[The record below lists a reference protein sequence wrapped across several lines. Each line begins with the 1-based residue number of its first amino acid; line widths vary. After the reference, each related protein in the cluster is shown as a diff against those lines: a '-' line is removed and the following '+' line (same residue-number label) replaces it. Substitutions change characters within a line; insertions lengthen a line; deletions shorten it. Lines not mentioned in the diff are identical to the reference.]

1 MCPSE
6 CEGMPLQSPSKLS
19 RLLSADKSV
28 HTAGSPQPGSRLDSD
43 FMPSPLCRLRL
54 VGDKVLEEIRA
65 KRERV
70 RDSAERQMG
79 TRMGRWCLCPCAGA
93 APQCF
98 TLLPCACGPFL
109 TCAHD
114 RCLSDGNLQSL
125 DLAVRSEST
134 LSPSST
140 SPADVP
146 LRGRDRPNLQ
156 IKIPAREASVA
167 IASSCR
173 TALEKDSSSIEGPS
187 VSPSRLFSA
196 RRIIDGVGRL
206 VRTPKAIVRS
216 ASRKLH
222 SAPLSPEL
230 DVLSAWGREGCTFW
244 LQLSLDHDLQTL
256 VNLTGNGT
264 VDGLYTAI
272 RLDLATALDINPRR
286 IEVVSVRDASSAS
299 SASSDTLAG
308 GVQVE
313 VVVSLPG
320 LSRTA
325 QDEDDWKEHMSNI
338 GRALNAQV

>member
-79 TRMGRWCLCPCAGA
+79 TRMG
-93 APQCF
+93 
-98 TLLPCACGPFL
+98 
-109 TCAHD
+109 

-264 VDGLYTAI
+264 VDGLYTA
-272 RLDLATALDINPRR
+272 RS
-286 IEVVSVRDASSAS
+286 E
-299 SASSDTLAG
+299 
-308 GVQVE
+308 
-313 VVVSLPG
+313 
-320 LSRTA
+320 
-325 QDEDDWKEHMSNI
+325 EHTSELQSPI
-338 GRALNAQV
+338 